1 MPPLNPPCQPASAST
16 STSSNNQ
23 VITKECHQC
32 LTFLKNALNES
43 GRTQSLLKALGCV
56 TPISADA
63 TNENAKNDELYSPTP
78 NGNGVILHLKQ
89 PATSTSDNPINI
101 PSVKLISLQKRLTN
115 AASQLVGISN
125 TTNTEVLTTSPSTD
139 NAGNVNIDTRM
150 PKETTITI
158 ECVEC
163 GSDTRAEAGGEF
175 DEILTESL

>member
-1 MPPLNPPCQPASAST
+1 MPPLDPPCQPTST
-16 STSSNNQ
+16 STSCTNQ

-56 TPISADA
+56 TPMSADA
-63 TNENAKNDELYSPTP
+63 TKNVNTKNEELYSPTP
-78 NGNGVILHLKQ
+78 SGNGVILKLKQ
-89 PATSTSDNPINI
+89 PATSSTSDNPVNVH
-101 PSVKLISLQKRLTN
+101 SVQPTISLQKRFTT

-125 TTNTEVLTTSPSTD
+125 STNTEVLTTSPST
-139 NAGNVNIDTRM
+139 NNGVGEVNRIDTRM

-163 GSDTRAEAGGEF
+163 GSDTRAEAGGKF
-175 DEILTESL
+175 DVM